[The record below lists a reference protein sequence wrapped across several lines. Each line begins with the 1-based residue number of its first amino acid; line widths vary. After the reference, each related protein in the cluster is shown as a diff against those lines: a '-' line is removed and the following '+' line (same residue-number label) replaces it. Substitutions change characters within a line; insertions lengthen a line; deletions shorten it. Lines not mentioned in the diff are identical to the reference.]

1 MRAIDDPAYA
11 DLLLKIGQGDAQL
24 DEDQVEIPQQTLKN
38 TEDEVINFV
47 FPYNEDWSNRSILTV
62 TNEKSLQL
70 CEMKT
75 TDNRAAIKNAD
86 LADKMRQEA
95 VECHST
101 AGEVQPEMDIAA
113 YIKKEFDE
121 KFGPTPHCIDGR
133 DLGSYV
139 TLERKHFVFVV
150 FR

>member
-1 MRAIDDPAYA
+1 MH
-11 DLLLKIGQGDAQL
+11 Q
-24 DEDQVEIPQQTLKN
+24 
-38 TEDEVINFV
+38 
-47 FPYNEDWSNRSILTV
+47 SRSF
-62 TNEKSLQL
+62 Q
-70 CEMKT
+70 KT